1 MSIFGAINTA
11 ATGLTANRVRLD
23 VIADNMANVNTTRT
37 TEGGPFRR
45 GRVIMQPRVEGPF
58 WRSPFLPQNMDNG
71 IGRGVR
77 VVEIQRDFSTEN
89 PLRWDPT
96 HPDAIR
102 TGPRAGYVELSN
114 VDIVTEM
121 VDMISATRAYE
132 ANAAIADGAKS
143 MFQRALNIGAGG
155 R

>member
-1 MSIFGAINTA
+1 MGIFTSIHTA
-11 ATGLTANRVRLD
+11 STGLSANRVRLD

-45 GRVIMQPRVEGPF
+45 SRVIMRPRTEGPF
-58 WRSPFLPQNMDNG
+58 WRSPFLPQSLDNG

-77 VVEIQRDFSTEN
+77 VVEIQKDHSKPN

-96 HPDAIR
+96 HPDAIKS
-102 TGPRAGYVELSN
+102 GPRQGYVELPN
-114 VDIVTEM
+114 VDMVSEM
-121 VDMISATRAYE
+121 VDMISASRAYE
-132 ANAAIADGAKS
+132 ANASIIEGSKA
-143 MFQRALNIGAGG
+143 MFQRALDIGSG